1 VGGKEMKVVIEI
13 ELEIDGEYLE
23 SDKDALLDRI
33 YEDAGARAWEIE
45 EDRLI
50 VFPKSISVELIV

>member
-1 VGGKEMKVVIEI
+1 MKVVIEI

-50 VFPKSISVELIV
+50 VFPKSIGVELIV